1 MALGYI
7 SAFSETLATA
17 VIASKGIGPLF
28 AALVEEPEDHVKSA
42 SAWSLGQIL
51 SLIHI

>member
-17 VIASKGIGPLF
+17 VIASKGIDPLF

-42 SAWSLGQIL
+42 SAWSSSRLC
-51 SLIHI
+51 SL